1 MPTAEIESIE
11 SEERRIEES
20 MLEEGLLN
28 ANILMVDDDPVLVK
42 IIGAQ
47 LRAIGHRNFNS
58 VSDPYVA
65 YEYIVRNPPDLIL
78 LDLVMP
84 GLNGFDILKLIREN
98 SAIQHL
104 PVVMLTS
111 STDAET
117 KLEALGKGVTDF
129 LPKPI
134 DSSELILRIRNLLTV
149 KAYQDRLAYYDP
161 LTGLPNRLLYMDRLD
176 WAMKN
181 AKRNRTQIAVL
192 DIGVDHFRKINE
204 SLGPGAGDKLLKAL
218 AQRLLDCV
226 RQTDVVSHVG
236 GEELWRSI
244 SRLGG
249 DEFSILLTS
258 LATADNAGYVALRI
272 LQAMEQ
278 PFWVND
284 QELFISVSIG
294 IAIYPI
300 DGESPDVILQH
311 ASSAT
316 DQVKKLGR
324 ANYQFFSESLHKDS
338 RRQLSLEMD
347 LHKALE
353 RNELVLHFQ
362 PQIDQTRNRVVGAEA
377 LIRWQH
383 PVLGTLAPDKFIP
396 LAEKMGLI
404 LPIGDWVLK
413 EVCRVAALC
422 QSLALTEIEFSINIS
437 AHQFL
442 LDSLAENIHQYL
454 EEHALPSALLT
465 VELTESVLVKDVETT
480 AAILTQLRDVG
491 VKVSIDDFGTGYSSL
506 SYLQQFPVDELKV
519 DRSFLTGLS
528 QYKNAEA
535 IVSSIIRLAKD
546 LGLKIV
552 AEGVETE
559 QQLSFL
565 RAKEC
570 SIIQGY
576 YYAKPLEAEALI
588 AFIKTF
594 NRVL

>member
-1 MPTAEIESIE
+1 MSTVGIESIE

-181 AKRNRTQIAVL
+181 AKRNRTQVAVL

-204 SLGPGAGDKLLKAL
+204 SLGPGAGDTLLKAL
-218 AQRLLDCV
+218 AKRLVDCV

-383 PVLGTLAPDKFIP
+383 PVFGTLAPDKFIP

-413 EVCRVAALC
+413 EVCRVAVLC

-442 LDSLAENIHQYL
+442 LDSLAEDIHQCL
-454 EEHALPSALLT
+454 EEHALASDLLT
-465 VELTESVLVKDVETT
+465 IELTESVLVKDVAAT
-480 AAILTQLRDVG
+480 ATILTQLRDIG

-506 SYLQQFPVDELKV
+506 SYLQQFPVDELKI

-528 QYKNAEA
+528 KYQNAEA
-535 IVSSIIRLAKD
+535 IVSTIIRLAKD

-565 RAKEC
+565 RAKGC
-570 SIIQGY
+570 PIIQGF
-576 YYAKPLEAEALI
+576 YYAKPLETEALI

>member
-1 MPTAEIESIE
+1 MSTVGIESIE

-181 AKRNRTQIAVL
+181 AKRNRTQVAVL

-204 SLGPGAGDKLLKAL
+204 SLGPGAGDTLLKAL
-218 AQRLLDCV
+218 AKRLVDCV

-377 LIRWQH
+377 LVRWQH
-383 PVLGTLAPDKFIP
+383 PVFGTLAPDKFIP

-413 EVCRVAALC
+413 EVCRVAVLC

-442 LDSLAENIHQYL
+442 LDSLAKDIHQCL
-454 EEHALPSALLT
+454 EEHALAPDLLT
-465 VELTESVLVKDVETT
+465 IELTESVLVKDVAAT
-480 AAILTQLRDVG
+480 ATILTQLRDIG

-506 SYLQQFPVDELKV
+506 SYLQQFPVDELKI

-528 QYKNAEA
+528 KYQNAEA
-535 IVSSIIRLAKD
+535 IVSAIIRLAKD

-565 RAKEC
+565 RAKGC
-570 SIIQGY
+570 PIIQGF
-576 YYAKPLEAEALI
+576 YYAKPLETEALI